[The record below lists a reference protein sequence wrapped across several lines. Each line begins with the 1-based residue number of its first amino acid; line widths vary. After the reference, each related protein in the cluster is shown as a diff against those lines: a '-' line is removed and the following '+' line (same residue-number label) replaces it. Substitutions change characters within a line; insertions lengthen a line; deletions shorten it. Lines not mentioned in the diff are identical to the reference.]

1 MKENQFQFLL
11 GLRELTLKYGVTIS
25 GCGCCGSPYLSDLS
39 DTEKVDTLELGG
51 YAVEDDGDNLKFVRP
66 PSEKD
71 ANKYWEREWGKHS
84 EAIVHPSKDIS
95 QCGYREGELGS
106 GRWDPQVSGGE
117 K

>member
-25 GCGCCGSPYLSDLS
+25 GCGCCGSPFLSDI
-39 DTEKVDTLELGG
+39 EEVDTTEYGG
-51 YAVEDDGDNLKFVRP
+51 YAVENNGDNLRFVRP
-66 PSEKD
+66 PSEQD
-71 ANKYWEREWGKHS
+71 ADKCYEREWGKHG

-95 QCGYREGELGS
+95 QCGYKESESGS
-106 GRWDPQVSGGE
+106 GRWSPQVSGEG